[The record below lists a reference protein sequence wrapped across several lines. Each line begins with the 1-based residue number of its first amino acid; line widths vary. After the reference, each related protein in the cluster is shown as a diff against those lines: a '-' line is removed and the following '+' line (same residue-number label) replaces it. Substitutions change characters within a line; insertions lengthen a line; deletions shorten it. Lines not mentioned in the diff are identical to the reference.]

1 MATAPLPTP
10 ERAAVYARL
19 VTDHHTGI
27 RKFKSVAAF
36 HAAYLEQGGTPRKKS
51 VGKDRLFAGVP
62 IGRKRNR
69 VSKAKCAA
77 SAAAACKGKAG
88 WERRCTLVPSESKNN
103 RHGLNGQCSRAAD
116 CLNLMLSHRERG
128 GGYAHQGLRNGPGS
142 SNEGRTQIREDRRPP
157 PNSEACDA
165 QWVWVRRMIWTQ
177 NASRRPLGSSLS
189 RAAAWD
195 GIA

>member
-19 VTDHHTGI
+19 VPDHHTGV
-27 RKFKSVAAF
+27 RKFKSVTAF

-128 GGYAHQGLRNGPGS
+128 GGYADQGLRNGPGS
-142 SNEGRTQIREDRRPP
+142 SKGGRRYVKIADRLPTVKLVMR
-157 PNSEACDA
+157 SGCGCGA
-165 QWVWVRRMIWTQ
+165 
-177 NASRRPLGSSLS
+177 
-189 RAAAWD
+189 
-195 GIA
+195 